1 MYSCPCGLCV
11 LLPMQ
16 ALVSETLAGPFY
28 RWDKE
33 CTENEGTLIKFM
45 CQLPVNTQIQTQAY
59 GCQQSSSRQWRQRT
73 IRNTDPS
80 TPPSSAQSSMR
91 LFPEAL
97 SLLVSVLA
105 PQTLERTELKLTVE
119 KLWYTSNLSLRIL
132 FSQWDYWAK
141 TWRCLKT

>member
-1 MYSCPCGLCV
+1 MYSCPCGLRV

-59 GCQQSSSRQWRQRT
+59 GCQQSSSRQRRQRT

-97 SLLVSVLA
+97 GLLVSVLA

>member
-1 MYSCPCGLCV
+1 MYSCPCGLRV

-16 ALVSETLAGPFY
+16 ALVSETLAAPFY

-59 GCQQSSSRQWRQRT
+59 GCQQSSSRQRRQRT